1 LFAFLRT
8 LARGSSPSAVTIA
21 GLSKLPWLIG
31 PVVVKGRG
39 SRGGR
44 GTAKVEGV
52 GVTAPLIVGVL
63 TSSFAEGRT
72 SRPFSRSAPPRV
84 AHFKIV

>member
-1 LFAFLRT
+1 
-8 LARGSSPSAVTIA
+8 VTIA

-39 SRGGR
+39 SRSGR
-44 GTAKVEGV
+44 GTEEFVGV
-52 GVTAPLIVGVL
+52 GVTDPLVVGVL
-63 TSSFAEGRT
+63 ASSFAEVRT
-72 SRPFSRSAPPRV
+72 SRPFSKSAPPRV